1 MKGPEIPGKNNSKTA
16 LTREHERQRRTD
28 ASLVFCD
35 ESAQQRWRDLRRR
48 CQQQEHAAHAVVD
61 GRQRYAY
68 AIQTNAAMD
77 FAADVAE
84 KIQTGLPEAGSPSSD
99 NEKSTAAQL
108 TPELVRRV
116 LIDVMEYQRYS
127 DIDLDTCYMGFNML
141 TLAGW
146 KYSEEFDV
154 VLNQLITE
162 ETAEYLAS

>member
-1 MKGPEIPGKNNSKTA
+1 
-16 LTREHERQRRTD
+16 
-28 ASLVFCD
+28 
-35 ESAQQRWRDLRRR
+35 
-48 CQQQEHAAHAVVD
+48 
-61 GRQRYAY
+61 
-68 AIQTNAAMD
+68 MD

-84 KIQTGLPEAGSPSSD
+84 KIQTGLPEAGSPSPD
-99 NEKSTAAQL
+99 NEESTAAQL
-108 TPELVRRV
+108 TPELVHRV

-127 DIDLDTCYMGFNML
+127 DIDLDTCYIGFNML